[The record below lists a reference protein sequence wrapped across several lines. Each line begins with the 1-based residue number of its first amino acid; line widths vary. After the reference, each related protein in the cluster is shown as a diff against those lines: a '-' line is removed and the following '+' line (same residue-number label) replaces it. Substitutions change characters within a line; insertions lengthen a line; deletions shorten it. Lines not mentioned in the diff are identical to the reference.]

1 MVTKSTSYVRG
12 RVMRLTRA
20 DSCGRVVYGED
31 SSVVTGGFVSVAYTA
46 NTTESEE
53 ISITNAAG
61 EVCVF
66 EPAETKITGYGI
78 EATFCDV
85 DPDVFTLITGQE
97 SYLDAFGN
105 VVGFTVDTAISLE
118 DSGFGL
124 EVWMGAAN
132 VDACSDGGT
141 GKYGYLLLPY
151 LKGGILGDF
160 TVENG
165 GINFT
170 ITGANTRDGNA
181 WGRGPYNVQ
190 LTNLSVPGP
199 LVTALTST
207 QHLLLIQTEV
217 APPTPAV
224 GARPVMDPAAA
235 PLTNLTHTKSGLVA
249 TFTFV
254 GGAAD
259 VPVYIDFGDG
269 TWDWVPTGVGTIAH
283 TYPANGTYTATATSN
298 GVIRTSVVTLP

>member
-12 RVMRLTRA
+12 RVMRLTKS
-20 DSCGRVVYGED
+20 DGCGRVVYGES

-53 ISITNAAG
+53 ISVTNAAG

-66 EPAETKITGYGI
+66 EPAEVKVSGYGV
-78 EATFCDV
+78 EVTFCDV
-85 DPDVFTLITGQE
+85 DPDVFTLITGQQP
-97 SYLDAFGN
+97 YMDAFGN
-105 VVGFTVDTAISLE
+105 IVGFTIDTSISLG

-132 VDACSDGGT
+132 VDACAAGGT

-151 LKGGILGDF
+151 LQGGILGDF
-160 TVENG
+160 TIENA

-181 WGRGPYNVQ
+181 WSRGPYNVQ

-199 LVTALTST
+199 LVTALTPT

-217 APPTPAV
+217 APPTPVV

-235 PLTNLTHTKSGLVA
+235 ALTGLTFTKSGLVA
-249 TFTFV
+249 TFTFT
-254 GGAAD
+254 GGTAG
-259 VPVYIDFGDG
+259 VPVYIEFGDG
-269 TWDWVPTGVGTIAH
+269 TWDWVPTGIGTLAH
-283 TYPANGTYTATATSN
+283 TYPANGNYTAKATSN
-298 GVIRTSVVTLP
+298 GVIRTAAVTLP